1 MRRRITW
8 VVLAAGAVIG
18 AAAAF
23 DAVRAAQEDRP
34 TAPAESTEESVPA
47 DLVGVLYYTDENCEP
62 RGLRFPSLELA
73 DAPDAVD
80 CGFGDAVWDAQR
92 ANAASETEGAIYVSV
107 DGQSVSFLG
116 SAPAFRR
123 DGTLTFVR
131 DGALRMLLL
140 ERDCLRLEEPVQ
152 SVEDEAIDRCSRV
165 LLRSGY
171 LRSLASL
178 HPNAP
183 ADPSPLGSVTVKEH
197 SWLDTERLVLLLAFD
212 VRGARR
218 FEQVVVLEGTRVVDW
233 VPIYNGRLSDLRVS
247 PRGRY
252 FAVISE
258 DPEEVRLFDRGGNV
272 LPIPPLK
279 GAHAVAWS
287 PSENWTAVATDA
299 DVYVFRTGAPNTQV
313 RRLGHP
319 HGRHR
324 LAPELMIG

>member
-8 VVLAAGAVIG
+8 VVLAAVAVIG

-23 DAVRAAQEDRP
+23 DAVRAAEEDRP
-34 TAPAESTEESVPA
+34 AAPAESTAESVPL

-62 RGLRFPSLELA
+62 RALRFPSLELA

-80 CGFGDAVWDAQR
+80 CGFGDAVWDSQR
-92 ANAASETEGAIYVSV
+92 ANAASETQGAITVSV
-107 DGQSVSFLG
+107 DGPSVSFLG

-140 ERDCLRLEEPVQ
+140 DPECLRLDEPVQ
-152 SVEDEAIDRCSRV
+152 FVGDEVIDRCSRV
-165 LLRSGY
+165 LLRAGY
-171 LRSLASL
+171 VRRLAIL

-183 ADPSPLGSVTVKEH
+183 GDLSELQSVTVKEH
-197 SWLDTERLVLLLAFD
+197 SWLDTERLVLLLAFN
-212 VRGARR
+212 VRGVRR

-233 VPIYNGRLSDLRVS
+233 VPVYNGRLSDLRVS

-252 FAVISE
+252 FAVMSV
-258 DPEEVRLFDRGGNV
+258 DPEQVRLFDRDGKV
-272 LPIPPLK
+272 LPIPPLT

-287 PSENWTAVATDA
+287 PSGNWTAVAADA

-313 RRLGHP
+313 RRLGIRA
-319 HGRHR
+319 GDIAWR
-324 LAPELMIG
+324 LS